1 MKVELQEGGG
11 FGRISPPHATG
22 GFENRSSGFGGGGAY
37 HQEQQQSK
45 FGSYKAPSRFGS
57 SQPLQNFQQGGGGG
71 GGGGFGFGSDQPR
84 SSPPF
89 GNKTGFGLSSQRA
102 QLNATPSSHGVG
114 GSGGLPFGGRPTNA
128 RLNSD
133 FNSSADSGFH
143 HTGGLLSNYGTKGES
158 AGYGIP
164 MGSGHP
170 SRPPPCR
177 YWDKEGKHMA
187 HSFLKG

>member
-22 GFENRSSGFGGGGAY
+22 GFENRSSGFG
-37 HQEQQQSK
+37 
-45 FGSYKAPSRFGS
+45 
-57 SQPLQNFQQGGGGG
+57 
-71 GGGGFGFGSDQPR
+71 
-84 SSPPF
+84 
-89 GNKTGFGLSSQRA
+89 LSSQRA
-102 QLNATPSSHGVG
+102 QLNATPSSYGVG

-158 AGYGIP
+158 AGYGIS